1 MCGIVGYSGFRQAT
15 EVLLEGLRNL
25 EYRGYDSAG
34 VSVFENGA
42 IRTVKSQGRIQKL
55 EEKIAFSPLTGTCG
69 IAHTRWA
76 THGVPSDINAHPH
89 RSEHVSLLHNGIIE
103 NYLELKEELIAK
115 GYQFVSQ
122 TDTEV
127 AAHLISSLYDGDPLQ
142 AISRALTR
150 IEGSYAF
157 AILFDD
163 HPDRVYGARKD
174 SPLIAAVGQGE
185 NFILSDISATLKYTK
200 DYYVLEDGDIV
211 EISPEDI
218 RIYDSNLSPVTRELS
233 HAHWNVEQA
242 QKGGFDH
249 FMLKEIYEQP
259 EAFSKTVVPHVKDG
273 LPNFERDEIPEDFF
287 ENRRHIQIVACG
299 TAMYAG
305 TIGKNLIERFARIP
319 VSVDVAS
326 EYRYNNP
333 IVSPGDLVIVISQS
347 GETADTLA
355 ALRLAKQEGADT
367 LGVINVIGSSMARE
381 ADHVIYTHAGPEIA
395 VASTKAFTVQMAVM
409 FLLALELGLKNSTLQ
424 TEDCRSLIDQLLDCR
439 NSMEHALELTKT
451 IPSLVSQAIDSP
463 SLFYIGRGLD
473 HALALEGSLKL
484 KELSYLHS
492 EAYAAGELKH
502 GPISLITDGMPVIT
516 LATQQAVLPKTVSNM
531 KEVKARGAKT
541 LLICRESEAVDIDAY
556 DFRIDL
562 PDAAD
567 EFMPFTAAIAMQLI
581 AYYKAVQSGC
591 DVDKPRNLAK
601 SVTVE

>member
-1 MCGIVGYSGFRQAT
+1 MCGIVGYSGFREAE

-34 VSVFENGA
+34 LSIFEDGV

-55 EEKIAFSPLTGTCG
+55 ADKLQEAPIHGHCG

-89 RSEHVSLLHNGIIE
+89 LSDNVSLLHNGIIE

-115 GYQFVSQ
+115 GYHFVSQ

-127 AAHLISSLYDGDPLQ
+127 AAHLISSLYTVDPLA
-142 AISRALTR
+142 AISAALER

-157 AILFDD
+157 AILFKD

-174 SPLIAAVGQGE
+174 SPLIAAVGNEE

-211 EISPEDI
+211 EISPDEVH
-218 RIYDSNLSPVTRELS
+218 IYDSKLHPVTRELL
-233 HAHWNVEQA
+233 HAHWNLEEA
-242 QKGGFDH
+242 QKGGYAH

-259 EAFSKTVVPHVKDG
+259 EAFSKTVVPHIKDG
-273 LPNFERDEIPEDFF
+273 LPSFERDQIPVSFF
-287 ENRRHIQIVACG
+287 EGRRSIQIVACG

-305 TIGKNLIERFARIP
+305 NVGKTLIEQFARIP
-319 VSVDVAS
+319 VSVNVAS
-326 EYRYNNP
+326 EYRYSDP
-333 IVSPGDLVIVISQS
+333 IVGPGDLVIVISQS

-355 ALRLAKQEGADT
+355 ALRLAKQKGADT
-367 LGVINVIGSSMARE
+367 LGIINVIGSSIARE

-409 FLLALELGLKNSTLQ
+409 FLVALELAWKNGVMDADVCRAH
-424 TEDCRSLIDQLLDCR
+424 TEDLAGCRVYIEQ
-439 NSMEHALELTKT
+439 ALELA
-451 IPSLVSQAIDSP
+451 PAIEKMVPEVIDRP

-473 HALALEGSLKL
+473 HHLALEGSLKL

-492 EAYAAGELKH
+492 EAYPAGELKH
-502 GPISLITDGMPVIT
+502 GPISLITEGMPVIA
-516 LATQQAVLPKTVSNM
+516 LATQQKVLPKTVSNM

-541 LLICRESEAVDIDAY
+541 VLICQKTAVVDSDAY

-562 PDAAD
+562 PVAHD
-567 EFMPFTAAIAMQLI
+567 ELMPFPAAVVMQLM

>member
-25 EYRGYDSAG
+25 EYRGYDSTG

-355 ALRLAKQEGADT
+355 ALRLAKQKGADT

-424 TEDCRSLIDQLLDCR
+424 TEDCRSLMDQLLDCR

>member
-1 MCGIVGYSGFRQAT
+1 MCGIVGYSGFREAE

-34 VSVFENGA
+34 LSIFEDGV

-55 EEKIAFSPLTGTCG
+55 ADKLQEAPIHGHCG

-89 RSEHVSLLHNGIIE
+89 LSDNVSLLHNGIIE

-115 GYQFVSQ
+115 GYHFISQ

-127 AAHLISSLYDGDPLQ
+127 AAHLISSLYTGDPLA
-142 AISRALTR
+142 AISAALER

-157 AILFDD
+157 AILFKD

-174 SPLIAAVGQGE
+174 SPLIAAVGNGE

-211 EISPEDI
+211 EISPDEVH
-218 RIYDSNLSPVTRELS
+218 IYDSKLHPVTRELL
-233 HAHWNVEQA
+233 HAHWNLEEA
-242 QKGGFDH
+242 QKGGYAH

-259 EAFSKTVVPHVKDG
+259 EAFSKTVVPHIKDG
-273 LPNFERDEIPEDFF
+273 LPSFERDQIPVSFF
-287 ENRRHIQIVACG
+287 EGRRSIQIVACG

-305 TIGKNLIERFARIP
+305 NVGKTLIEQFARIP
-319 VSVDVAS
+319 VSVNVAS
-326 EYRYNNP
+326 EYRYSDP
-333 IVSPGDLVIVISQS
+333 IVGPGDLVIVISQS

-355 ALRLAKQEGADT
+355 ALRLAKQKGADT
-367 LGVINVIGSSMARE
+367 LGIINVIGSSIARE

-409 FLLALELGLKNSTLQ
+409 FLVALELAWKNGVMDADVCRAH
-424 TEDCRSLIDQLLDCR
+424 TEDLAGCRVYIEQ
-439 NSMEHALELTKT
+439 ALELAPAIEKMV
-451 IPSLVSQAIDSP
+451 PEAIDRP

-473 HALALEGSLKL
+473 HHLALEGSLKL

-492 EAYAAGELKH
+492 EAYPAGELKH
-502 GPISLITDGMPVIT
+502 GPISLITEGMPVIA
-516 LATQQAVLPKTVSNM
+516 LATQQKVLPKTVSNM

-541 LLICRESEAVDIDAY
+541 VLICQKTAIVDTDAY

-562 PDAAD
+562 PAAHD
-567 EFMPFTAAIAMQLI
+567 ELMPFPAAVAMQLM

>member
-1 MCGIVGYSGFRQAT
+1 MCGIVGYSGFREAE

-34 VSVFENGA
+34 LSIFEDGV

-55 EEKIAFSPLTGTCG
+55 ADKLQEAPIHGHCG

-89 RSEHVSLLHNGIIE
+89 LSDNVSLLHNGIIE

-115 GYQFVSQ
+115 GYHFVSQ

-127 AAHLISSLYDGDPLQ
+127 AAHLISSLYTGDPLA
-142 AISRALTR
+142 AISAALER

-157 AILFDD
+157 AILFKD

-174 SPLIAAVGQGE
+174 SPLIAAVGNGE

-211 EISPEDI
+211 EISPDEVH
-218 RIYDSNLSPVTRELS
+218 IYDSKLHPVTRELL
-233 HAHWNVEQA
+233 HAHWNLEEA
-242 QKGGFDH
+242 QKGGYAH

-259 EAFSKTVVPHVKDG
+259 EAFSKTVVPHIKDG
-273 LPNFERDEIPEDFF
+273 LPSFERDQIPVSFF
-287 ENRRHIQIVACG
+287 EGRRSIQIVACG

-305 TIGKNLIERFARIP
+305 NVGKTLIEQFARIP
-319 VSVDVAS
+319 VSVNVAS
-326 EYRYNNP
+326 EYRYSDP
-333 IVSPGDLVIVISQS
+333 IVGPGDLVIVISQS

-355 ALRLAKQEGADT
+355 ALRLAKQKGADT
-367 LGVINVIGSSMARE
+367 LGIINVIGSSIARE

-409 FLLALELGLKNSTLQ
+409 FLVALELAWKNGVMDADVCRAH
-424 TEDCRSLIDQLLDCR
+424 TEDLAGCRVYIEQ
-439 NSMEHALELTKT
+439 ALELAPAIEKMV
-451 IPSLVSQAIDSP
+451 PEAIDRP

-473 HALALEGSLKL
+473 HHLALEGSLKL

-492 EAYAAGELKH
+492 EAYPAGELKH
-502 GPISLITDGMPVIT
+502 GPISLITEGMPVIA
-516 LATQQAVLPKTVSNM
+516 LATQQKALPKTVSNM

-541 LLICRESEAVDIDAY
+541 VLICQKTAIVDTDAY

-562 PDAAD
+562 PAAHD
-567 EFMPFTAAIAMQLI
+567 ELMPFPAAVVMQLM

>member
-1 MCGIVGYSGFRQAT
+1 MCGIVGYSGFREAE

-34 VSVFENGA
+34 LSIFEDGV

-55 EEKIAFSPLTGTCG
+55 ADKLQKAPIHGHCG

-89 RSEHVSLLHNGIIE
+89 LSDNVSLLHNGIIE
-103 NYLELKEELIAK
+103 NYLELKEELIAR
-115 GYQFVSQ
+115 GYHFVSQ

-127 AAHLISSLYDGDPLQ
+127 AAHLISSLYTGDPLA
-142 AISRALTR
+142 AISAALER

-157 AILFDD
+157 AILFKD

-174 SPLIAAVGQGE
+174 SPLIAAVGNGE

-211 EISPEDI
+211 EISPDEVH
-218 RIYDSNLSPVTRELS
+218 IYDSKLHPVTRELL
-233 HAHWNVEQA
+233 HAHWNLEEA
-242 QKGGFDH
+242 QKGGYAH

-259 EAFSKTVVPHVKDG
+259 EAFSKTVIPHIKDG
-273 LPNFERDEIPEDFF
+273 LPSFERDQIPVSFF
-287 ENRRHIQIVACG
+287 EGRRSIQIVACG

-305 TIGKNLIERFARIP
+305 NVGKTLIEQFARIP
-319 VSVDVAS
+319 VSVNVAS
-326 EYRYNNP
+326 EYRYSDP
-333 IVSPGDLVIVISQS
+333 IVGPGDLVIVISQS

-355 ALRLAKQEGADT
+355 ALRLAKQKGADT
-367 LGVINVIGSSMARE
+367 LGIINVIGSSIARE

-409 FLLALELGLKNSTLQ
+409 FLVALELAWKNGVMDADVCRAH
-424 TEDCRSLIDQLLDCR
+424 TEDLAGCRVYIEQ
-439 NSMEHALELTKT
+439 ALELAPAIEKMV
-451 IPSLVSQAIDSP
+451 PEAIDRP

-473 HALALEGSLKL
+473 HHLALEGSLKL

-492 EAYAAGELKH
+492 EAYPAGELKH
-502 GPISLITDGMPVIT
+502 GPISLITEGMPVIA
-516 LATQQAVLPKTVSNM
+516 LATQQKVLPKTVSNM

-541 LLICRESEAVDIDAY
+541 VLICQNTAVVDTDAY

-562 PDAAD
+562 PAAHD
-567 EFMPFTAAIAMQLI
+567 ELMPFPAAVVMQLMS
-581 AYYKAVQSGC
+581 YYKAVQSGC

>member
-355 ALRLAKQEGADT
+355 ALRLAKQKGADT

-409 FLLALELGLKNSTLQ
+409 FLLALELGLKNRTLQ
-424 TEDCRSLIDQLLDCR
+424 TEDCRSLMDQLLDCR

>member
-355 ALRLAKQEGADT
+355 ALRLAKQKGADT

>member
-211 EISPEDI
+211 EIFPEDI

-355 ALRLAKQEGADT
+355 ALRLAKQKGADT

>member
-1 MCGIVGYSGFRQAT
+1 MCGIVGYSGFREAE

-34 VSVFENGA
+34 LSIFEDGV

-55 EEKIAFSPLTGTCG
+55 ADKLQEAPIHGHCG

-89 RSEHVSLLHNGIIE
+89 LSNNVSLLHNGIIE

-115 GYQFVSQ
+115 GYHFVSQ

-127 AAHLISSLYDGDPLQ
+127 AAHLISSLYTGDPLA
-142 AISRALTR
+142 AISAALER

-157 AILFDD
+157 AILFKD

-174 SPLIAAVGQGE
+174 SPLIAAVGNGE

-211 EISPEDI
+211 EISPDEVH
-218 RIYDSNLSPVTRELS
+218 IYDSKLHPVTRELL
-233 HAHWNVEQA
+233 HAHWNLEEA
-242 QKGGFDH
+242 QKGGYAH

-259 EAFSKTVVPHVKDG
+259 EAFSKTVVPHIKDG
-273 LPNFERDEIPEDFF
+273 LPSFERDQIPVSFF
-287 ENRRHIQIVACG
+287 EGRRSIQIVACG

-305 TIGKNLIERFARIP
+305 NVGKTLIEQFARIP
-319 VSVDVAS
+319 VSVNVAS
-326 EYRYNNP
+326 EYRYSDP
-333 IVSPGDLVIVISQS
+333 IVGPGDLVIVISQS

-355 ALRLAKQEGADT
+355 ALRLAKQKGADT
-367 LGVINVIGSSMARE
+367 LGIINVIGSSIARE

-409 FLLALELGLKNSTLQ
+409 FLVALELAWKNGVMDADVCRAH
-424 TEDCRSLIDQLLDCR
+424 TEDLAGCRVYIEQ
-439 NSMEHALELTKT
+439 ALELAPAIEKMV
-451 IPSLVSQAIDSP
+451 PEAIDRP

-473 HALALEGSLKL
+473 HHLALEGSLKL

-492 EAYAAGELKH
+492 EAYPAGELKH
-502 GPISLITDGMPVIT
+502 GPISLITEGMPVIA
-516 LATQQAVLPKTVSNM
+516 LATQQKVLPKTVSNM

-541 LLICRESEAVDIDAY
+541 VLICQNTAVVDTDAY

-562 PDAAD
+562 PAAHD
-567 EFMPFTAAIAMQLI
+567 ELMPFPAAVVMQLM

>member
-1 MCGIVGYSGFRQAT
+1 MCGIVGYSGFREAE

-34 VSVFENGA
+34 LSIFEDGV

-55 EEKIAFSPLTGTCG
+55 ADKLQEAPIHGHCG

-89 RSEHVSLLHNGIIE
+89 LSDNVSLLHNGIIE

-115 GYQFVSQ
+115 GYHFVSQ

-127 AAHLISSLYDGDPLQ
+127 AAHLISSLYTGDPLA
-142 AISRALTR
+142 AISAALER

-157 AILFDD
+157 AILFKD

-174 SPLIAAVGQGE
+174 SPLIAAVGNGE

-211 EISPEDI
+211 EISPDEVH
-218 RIYDSNLSPVTRELS
+218 IYDSKLHPVTRELL
-233 HAHWNVEQA
+233 HAHWNLEEA
-242 QKGGFDH
+242 QKGGYAH

-259 EAFSKTVVPHVKDG
+259 EAFSKTVVPHIKDG
-273 LPNFERDEIPEDFF
+273 LPSFERDQIPVSFF
-287 ENRRHIQIVACG
+287 EGRRSIQIVACG

-305 TIGKNLIERFARIP
+305 NVGKTLIEQFARIP
-319 VSVDVAS
+319 VSVNVAS
-326 EYRYNNP
+326 EYRYSDP
-333 IVSPGDLVIVISQS
+333 IVGPGDLVIVISQS

-355 ALRLAKQEGADT
+355 ALRLAKQKGADT
-367 LGVINVIGSSMARE
+367 LGIINVIGSSIARE

-409 FLLALELGLKNSTLQ
+409 FLVALELAWKNGVMDADVCRAH
-424 TEDCRSLIDQLLDCR
+424 TEDLAGCRVYIEQ
-439 NSMEHALELTKT
+439 ALELAPAIEKMV
-451 IPSLVSQAIDSP
+451 PEAIDWP

-473 HALALEGSLKL
+473 HHLALEGSLKL

-492 EAYAAGELKH
+492 EAYPAGELKH
-502 GPISLITDGMPVIT
+502 GPISLITEGMPVIA
-516 LATQQAVLPKTVSNM
+516 LATQQKVLPKTVSNM

-541 LLICRESEAVDIDAY
+541 VLICQKTAVVDTDAY

-562 PDAAD
+562 PAAHD
-567 EFMPFTAAIAMQLI
+567 ELMPFSAAVVMQLM

>member
-34 VSVFENGA
+34 ISVFENGA

-76 THGVPSDINAHPH
+76 THGIPSDINAHPH

-305 TIGKNLIERFARIP
+305 TIGKKLIERFARIP

-355 ALRLAKQEGADT
+355 ALRLAKQKGADT

-409 FLLALELGLKNSTLQ
+409 FLLALELGLKNSILQ
-424 TEDCRSLIDQLLDCR
+424 TEDCRSLMDQLLDCR

>member
-34 VSVFENGA
+34 ISVFENGA

-76 THGVPSDINAHPH
+76 THGIPSDINAHPH

-355 ALRLAKQEGADT
+355 ALRLAKQKGADT

-541 LLICRESEAVDIDAY
+541 LLICRKSEAVDIDAY

>member
-1 MCGIVGYSGFRQAT
+1 MCGIVGYSGFREAE

-34 VSVFENGA
+34 LSIFEDGV

-55 EEKIAFSPLTGTCG
+55 ADKLQEAPIHGHCG

-89 RSEHVSLLHNGIIE
+89 LSDNVSLLHNGIIE

-115 GYQFVSQ
+115 GYHFVSQ

-127 AAHLISSLYDGDPLQ
+127 AAHLISSLYTGDPLA
-142 AISRALTR
+142 AISAALER

-157 AILFDD
+157 AILFKD

-174 SPLIAAVGQGE
+174 SPLIAAVGNGE

-211 EISPEDI
+211 EISPDEVH
-218 RIYDSNLSPVTRELS
+218 IYDSKLHPVTRELL
-233 HAHWNVEQA
+233 HAHWNLEEA
-242 QKGGFDH
+242 QKGGYAH

-259 EAFSKTVVPHVKDG
+259 EAFSKTVVPHIKDG
-273 LPNFERDEIPEDFF
+273 LPSFERDQIPVSFF
-287 ENRRHIQIVACG
+287 EGRRSIQIVACG

-305 TIGKNLIERFARIP
+305 NVGKTLIEQFARIP
-319 VSVDVAS
+319 ISVNVAS
-326 EYRYNNP
+326 EYRYSDP
-333 IVSPGDLVIVISQS
+333 IVGPGDLVIVISQS

-355 ALRLAKQEGADT
+355 ALRLAKQKGADT
-367 LGVINVIGSSMARE
+367 LGIINVIGSSIARE

-409 FLLALELGLKNSTLQ
+409 FLVALELAWKNGVMDADVCRAH
-424 TEDCRSLIDQLLDCR
+424 TEDLAGCRVYIEQ
-439 NSMEHALELTKT
+439 ALELAPAIEKMV
-451 IPSLVSQAIDSP
+451 PEAIDRP

-473 HALALEGSLKL
+473 HHLALEGSLKL

-492 EAYAAGELKH
+492 EAYPAGELKH
-502 GPISLITDGMPVIT
+502 GPISLITEGMPVIA
-516 LATQQAVLPKTVSNM
+516 LATQQKVLPKTVSNM

-541 LLICRESEAVDIDAY
+541 VLICQKTAIVDTDAY

-562 PDAAD
+562 PAAHD
-567 EFMPFTAAIAMQLI
+567 ELMPFPAAVVMQLM

>member
-55 EEKIAFSPLTGTCG
+55 EEKIAFYPLTGTCG

-355 ALRLAKQEGADT
+355 ALRLAKQKGADT

-424 TEDCRSLIDQLLDCR
+424 TEDCRSLMDQLLDCR

>member
-76 THGVPSDINAHPH
+76 THGIPSDINAHPH

-355 ALRLAKQEGADT
+355 ALRLAKQKGADT

-424 TEDCRSLIDQLLDCR
+424 TEDCRSLMDQLLDCR

>member
-1 MCGIVGYSGFRQAT
+1 MCGIVGYSGFREAE

-34 VSVFENGA
+34 LSIFEDGV

-55 EEKIAFSPLTGTCG
+55 ADKLQEAPIHGHCG

-89 RSEHVSLLHNGIIE
+89 LSDNVSLLHNGIIE

-115 GYQFVSQ
+115 GYHFVSQ

-127 AAHLISSLYDGDPLQ
+127 AAHLISSLYTGDPLA
-142 AISRALTR
+142 AISAALER

-157 AILFDD
+157 AILFKD

-174 SPLIAAVGQGE
+174 SPLIAAVGNEE

-211 EISPEDI
+211 EISPDEVH
-218 RIYDSNLSPVTRELS
+218 IYDSKLHPVTRELL
-233 HAHWNVEQA
+233 HAHWNLEEA
-242 QKGGFDH
+242 QKGGYAH

-259 EAFSKTVVPHVKDG
+259 EAFSKTVVPHIKDG
-273 LPNFERDEIPEDFF
+273 LPSFERDQIPVSFF
-287 ENRRHIQIVACG
+287 EGRRSIQIVACG

-305 TIGKNLIERFARIP
+305 NVGKTLIEQFARIP
-319 VSVDVAS
+319 VSVNVAS
-326 EYRYNNP
+326 EYRYSDP
-333 IVSPGDLVIVISQS
+333 IVGPGDLVIVISQS

-355 ALRLAKQEGADT
+355 ALRLAKQKGADT
-367 LGVINVIGSSMARE
+367 LGIINVIGSSIARE

-409 FLLALELGLKNSTLQ
+409 FLVALELAWKNGVMDADVCRAH
-424 TEDCRSLIDQLLDCR
+424 TEDLAGCRVYIEQ
-439 NSMEHALELTKT
+439 ALELAPAIEKMV
-451 IPSLVSQAIDSP
+451 PEAIDRP

-473 HALALEGSLKL
+473 HHLALEGSLKL

-492 EAYAAGELKH
+492 EAYPAGELKH
-502 GPISLITDGMPVIT
+502 GPISLITEGMPVIA
-516 LATQQAVLPKTVSNM
+516 LATQQKVLPKTVSNM

-541 LLICRESEAVDIDAY
+541 VLICQKTAVVDSDAY

-562 PDAAD
+562 PVAHD
-567 EFMPFTAAIAMQLI
+567 ELMPFPAAVVMQLM

>member
-34 VSVFENGA
+34 ISVFENGA

-355 ALRLAKQEGADT
+355 ALRLGKQKGADT

>member
-115 GYQFVSQ
+115 GHQFVSQ

-355 ALRLAKQEGADT
+355 ALRLAKQKGADT

>member
-1 MCGIVGYSGFRQAT
+1 MCGIVGYSGFREAE

-34 VSVFENGA
+34 LSIFEDGV

-55 EEKIAFSPLTGTCG
+55 ADKLQEAQIHGHCG

-89 RSEHVSLLHNGIIE
+89 LSDNVSLLHNGIIE

-115 GYQFVSQ
+115 GYHFVSQ

-127 AAHLISSLYDGDPLQ
+127 AAHLISSLYTGDPLA
-142 AISRALTR
+142 AISAALER

-157 AILFDD
+157 AILFKD

-174 SPLIAAVGQGE
+174 SPLIAAVGNGE

-211 EISPEDI
+211 EISPDEVH
-218 RIYDSNLSPVTRELS
+218 IYDSKLHPVTRELL
-233 HAHWNVEQA
+233 HAHWNLEEA
-242 QKGGFDH
+242 QKGGYAH

-259 EAFSKTVVPHVKDG
+259 EAFSKTVVPHIKDG
-273 LPNFERDEIPEDFF
+273 LPSFERDQIPVSFF
-287 ENRRHIQIVACG
+287 EGRRSIQIVACG

-305 TIGKNLIERFARIP
+305 NVGKTLIEQFARIP
-319 VSVDVAS
+319 VSVNVAS
-326 EYRYNNP
+326 EYRYSDP
-333 IVSPGDLVIVISQS
+333 IVGPGDLVIVISQS

-355 ALRLAKQEGADT
+355 ALRLAKQKGADT
-367 LGVINVIGSSMARE
+367 LGIINVIGSSIARE

-409 FLLALELGLKNSTLQ
+409 FLVALELAWKNGVMDADVCRAH
-424 TEDCRSLIDQLLDCR
+424 TEDLAGCRVYIEQ
-439 NSMEHALELTKT
+439 ALELAPAIEKMV
-451 IPSLVSQAIDSP
+451 PEAIDRP

-473 HALALEGSLKL
+473 HHLALEGSLKL

-492 EAYAAGELKH
+492 EAYPAGELKH
-502 GPISLITDGMPVIT
+502 GPISLITEGMPVIA
-516 LATQQAVLPKTVSNM
+516 LATQQKVLPKTVSNM

-541 LLICRESEAVDIDAY
+541 VLICQKTAVVDTDAY

-562 PDAAD
+562 PAAHD
-567 EFMPFTAAIAMQLI
+567 ELMPFPAAVVMQLM

>member
-34 VSVFENGA
+34 ISVFENGA

-355 ALRLAKQEGADT
+355 ALRLAKQKGADT

>member
-1 MCGIVGYSGFRQAT
+1 MCGIVGYSGFREAE

-34 VSVFENGA
+34 LSIFEDGV

-55 EEKIAFSPLTGTCG
+55 ADKLQEAPIHGHCG

-89 RSEHVSLLHNGIIE
+89 LSDNVSLLHNGIIE

-115 GYQFVSQ
+115 GYHFVSQ

-127 AAHLISSLYDGDPLQ
+127 AAHLISSLYTGDPLA
-142 AISRALTR
+142 AISAALER

-157 AILFDD
+157 AILFKD

-174 SPLIAAVGQGE
+174 SPLIAAVGNGE

-211 EISPEDI
+211 EISPDEVH
-218 RIYDSNLSPVTRELS
+218 IYDSKLHPVTRELL
-233 HAHWNVEQA
+233 HAHWNLEEA
-242 QKGGFDH
+242 QKGGYAH

-259 EAFSKTVVPHVKDG
+259 EAFSKTVVPHIKDG
-273 LPNFERDEIPEDFF
+273 LPSFERDQIPVSFF
-287 ENRRHIQIVACG
+287 EGRRSIQIVACG

-305 TIGKNLIERFARIP
+305 NVGKTLIEQFARIP
-319 VSVDVAS
+319 VSVNVAS
-326 EYRYNNP
+326 EYRYSDP
-333 IVSPGDLVIVISQS
+333 IVGPGDLVIVISQS

-355 ALRLAKQEGADT
+355 ALRLAKQKGADT
-367 LGVINVIGSSMARE
+367 LGIINVIGSSIARE

-409 FLLALELGLKNSTLQ
+409 FLVALELAWKNGVMDADVCRAH
-424 TEDCRSLIDQLLDCR
+424 TEDLAGCRVYIEQ
-439 NSMEHALELTKT
+439 ALELAPAIEKMV
-451 IPSLVSQAIDSP
+451 PEAIDRP

-473 HALALEGSLKL
+473 HHLALEGSLKL

-492 EAYAAGELKH
+492 EAYPAGELKH
-502 GPISLITDGMPVIT
+502 GPISLITEGMPVIA
-516 LATQQAVLPKTVSNM
+516 LATQQKVLPKTVSNM

-541 LLICRESEAVDIDAY
+541 VLICQNTAVVDTDAY

-562 PDAAD
+562 PAAHD
-567 EFMPFTAAIAMQLI
+567 ELMPFPAAVVMQLM

>member
-1 MCGIVGYSGFRQAT
+1 MCGIVGYSGFREAE

-34 VSVFENGA
+34 LSIFEDGV

-55 EEKIAFSPLTGTCG
+55 ADKLQEAPIHGHCG

-89 RSEHVSLLHNGIIE
+89 LSDNVSLLHNGIIE

-115 GYQFVSQ
+115 GYHFISQ

-127 AAHLISSLYDGDPLQ
+127 AAHLISSLYTGDPLA
-142 AISRALTR
+142 AISAALER

-157 AILFDD
+157 AILFKD

-174 SPLIAAVGQGE
+174 SPLIAAVGNGE

-211 EISPEDI
+211 EISPDEVH
-218 RIYDSNLSPVTRELS
+218 IYDSKLHPVTRELL
-233 HAHWNVEQA
+233 HAHWNLEEA
-242 QKGGFDH
+242 QKGGYAH

-259 EAFSKTVVPHVKDG
+259 EAFSKTVVPHIKDG
-273 LPNFERDEIPEDFF
+273 LPSFERDQIPVSFF
-287 ENRRHIQIVACG
+287 EGRRSIQIVACG

-305 TIGKNLIERFARIP
+305 NVGKTLIEQFARIP
-319 VSVDVAS
+319 VSVNVAS
-326 EYRYNNP
+326 EYRYSDP
-333 IVSPGDLVIVISQS
+333 IVGPGDLVIVISQS

-355 ALRLAKQEGADT
+355 ALRLAKQKGADT
-367 LGVINVIGSSMARE
+367 LGIINVIGSSIARE

-409 FLLALELGLKNSTLQ
+409 FLVALELAWKNGVMDADVCRAH
-424 TEDCRSLIDQLLDCR
+424 TEDLAGCRVYIEQ
-439 NSMEHALELTKT
+439 ALELAPAIEKMV
-451 IPSLVSQAIDSP
+451 PEAIDRP

-473 HALALEGSLKL
+473 HHLALEGSLKL

-492 EAYAAGELKH
+492 EAYPAGELKH
-502 GPISLITDGMPVIT
+502 GPISLITEGMPVIA
-516 LATQQAVLPKTVSNM
+516 LATQQKVLPKTVSNM

-541 LLICRESEAVDIDAY
+541 VLICQKTAVVDADAY

-562 PDAAD
+562 PAAHD
-567 EFMPFTAAIAMQLI
+567 ELMPFPAAVVMQLM

>member
-76 THGVPSDINAHPH
+76 THGIPSDINAHPH

-355 ALRLAKQEGADT
+355 ALRLAKQKGADT

>member
-1 MCGIVGYSGFRQAT
+1 MCGIVGYSGFREAE

-34 VSVFENGA
+34 LSIFEDGV

-55 EEKIAFSPLTGTCG
+55 ADKLQEAPIHGHCG

-89 RSEHVSLLHNGIIE
+89 LSDNVSLLHNGIIE

-115 GYQFVSQ
+115 GYHFVSQ

-127 AAHLISSLYDGDPLQ
+127 AAHLISSLYTGDPLA
-142 AISRALTR
+142 AISAALER

-157 AILFDD
+157 AILFKD

-174 SPLIAAVGQGE
+174 SPLIAAVGNGE

-211 EISPEDI
+211 EISPDEVH
-218 RIYDSNLSPVTRELS
+218 IYDSKLHPVTRELL
-233 HAHWNVEQA
+233 HAHWNLEEA
-242 QKGGFDH
+242 QKGGYAH

-259 EAFSKTVVPHVKDG
+259 EAFSKTVVPHIKDG
-273 LPNFERDEIPEDFF
+273 LPSFERDQIPVSFF
-287 ENRRHIQIVACG
+287 EGRRSIQIVACG

-305 TIGKNLIERFARIP
+305 NVGKTLIEQFARIP
-319 VSVDVAS
+319 VSVNVAS
-326 EYRYNNP
+326 EYRYSDP
-333 IVSPGDLVIVISQS
+333 IVGPGDLVIVISQS

-355 ALRLAKQEGADT
+355 ALRLAKQKGADT
-367 LGVINVIGSSMARE
+367 LGIINVIGSSIARE

-409 FLLALELGLKNSTLQ
+409 FLVALELAWKNGVMDADVCRAH
-424 TEDCRSLIDQLLDCR
+424 TEDLAGCRVYIEQ
-439 NSMEHALELTKT
+439 ALELAPAIEKMV
-451 IPSLVSQAIDSP
+451 PEAIDRP

-473 HALALEGSLKL
+473 HHLALEGSLKL

-492 EAYAAGELKH
+492 EAYPAGELKH
-502 GPISLITDGMPVIT
+502 GPISLITEGIPVIA
-516 LATQQAVLPKTVSNM
+516 LATQQKVLPKTVSNM

-541 LLICRESEAVDIDAY
+541 VLICQKTAIVDTDAY
-556 DFRIDL
+556 DFRINL
-562 PDAAD
+562 PAAHD
-567 EFMPFTAAIAMQLI
+567 ELMPFPAAVVMQLM

>member
-1 MCGIVGYSGFRQAT
+1 MCGIVGYSGFREAE

-34 VSVFENGA
+34 LSIFEDGV

-55 EEKIAFSPLTGTCG
+55 ADKLQEAPIHGHCG

-89 RSEHVSLLHNGIIE
+89 LSDNVSLLHNGIIE

-115 GYQFVSQ
+115 GYHFVSQ

-127 AAHLISSLYDGDPLQ
+127 AAHLISSLYTGDPLA
-142 AISRALTR
+142 AISAALER

-157 AILFDD
+157 AILFKD

-174 SPLIAAVGQGE
+174 SPLIAAVGNGE

-211 EISPEDI
+211 EISPDEVH
-218 RIYDSNLSPVTRELS
+218 IYDSKLHPVTRELL
-233 HAHWNVEQA
+233 HAHWNLEEA
-242 QKGGFDH
+242 QKGGYAH

-259 EAFSKTVVPHVKDG
+259 EAFSKTVVPHIKDG
-273 LPNFERDEIPEDFF
+273 LPSFERDQIPVSFF
-287 ENRRHIQIVACG
+287 EGRRSIQIVACG

-305 TIGKNLIERFARIP
+305 NVGKTLIEQFARIP
-319 VSVDVAS
+319 VSVNVAS
-326 EYRYNNP
+326 EYRYSDP
-333 IVSPGDLVIVISQS
+333 IVGPGDLVIVISQS

-355 ALRLAKQEGADT
+355 ALRLAKQKGADT
-367 LGVINVIGSSMARE
+367 LGIINVIGSSIARE

-409 FLLALELGLKNSTLQ
+409 FLVALELAWKNGVMDADVCRAH
-424 TEDCRSLIDQLLDCR
+424 TEDLAGCRVYIEQ
-439 NSMEHALELTKT
+439 ALELAPAIEKMV
-451 IPSLVSQAIDSP
+451 PEAIDRP

-473 HALALEGSLKL
+473 HHLALEGSLKL

-492 EAYAAGELKH
+492 EAYPAGELKH
-502 GPISLITDGMPVIT
+502 GPISLITEGMPVIA
-516 LATQQAVLPKTVSNM
+516 LATQQKVLPKTVSNM

-541 LLICRESEAVDIDAY
+541 VLICQKTAVVDTDAY

-562 PDAAD
+562 PTAHD
-567 EFMPFTAAIAMQLI
+567 ELMPFPAAVVMQLM

>member
-1 MCGIVGYSGFRQAT
+1 MCGIVGYSGFREAE

-34 VSVFENGA
+34 LSIFEDGV

-55 EEKIAFSPLTGTCG
+55 ADKLQEAPIHGHCG

-89 RSEHVSLLHNGIIE
+89 LSDNVSMLHNGIIE

-115 GYQFVSQ
+115 GYHFVSQ

-127 AAHLISSLYDGDPLQ
+127 AAHLISSLYTGDPLA
-142 AISRALTR
+142 AISAALER

-157 AILFDD
+157 AILFKD

-174 SPLIAAVGQGE
+174 SPLIAAVGNGE

-211 EISPEDI
+211 EISPDEVH
-218 RIYDSNLSPVTRELS
+218 IYDSKLHPVTRELL
-233 HAHWNVEQA
+233 HAHWNLEEA
-242 QKGGFDH
+242 QKGGYAH

-259 EAFSKTVVPHVKDG
+259 EAFSKTVVPHIKDG
-273 LPNFERDEIPEDFF
+273 LPSFERDQIPVSFF
-287 ENRRHIQIVACG
+287 EGRRSIQIVACG

-305 TIGKNLIERFARIP
+305 NVGKTLIEQFARIP
-319 VSVDVAS
+319 VSVNVAS
-326 EYRYNNP
+326 EYRYSDP
-333 IVSPGDLVIVISQS
+333 IVGPGDLVIVISQS

-355 ALRLAKQEGADT
+355 ALRLAKQKGADT
-367 LGVINVIGSSMARE
+367 LGIINVIGSSIARE

-409 FLLALELGLKNSTLQ
+409 FLVALELAWKNGVMDADVCRAH
-424 TEDCRSLIDQLLDCR
+424 TEDLAGCRVYIEQ
-439 NSMEHALELTKT
+439 ALELAPAIEKMV
-451 IPSLVSQAIDSP
+451 PEAIDRP

-473 HALALEGSLKL
+473 HHLALEGSLKL

-492 EAYAAGELKH
+492 EAYPAGELKH
-502 GPISLITDGMPVIT
+502 GPISLITEGMPVIA
-516 LATQQAVLPKTVSNM
+516 LATQQKVLPKTVSNM

-541 LLICRESEAVDIDAY
+541 VLICQKTAVVDTDAY

-562 PDAAD
+562 PAAHD
-567 EFMPFTAAIAMQLI
+567 ELMPFPAAVVMQLM

>member
-287 ENRRHIQIVACG
+287 ESRRHIQIVACG

-355 ALRLAKQEGADT
+355 ALRLAKQKGADT

-424 TEDCRSLIDQLLDCR
+424 TEDCRSLMDQLLDCR

>member
-34 VSVFENGA
+34 ISVFENGA

-76 THGVPSDINAHPH
+76 THGIPSDINAHPH

-305 TIGKNLIERFARIP
+305 TIGKKLIERFARIP

-355 ALRLAKQEGADT
+355 ALRLAKQKGADT

-409 FLLALELGLKNSTLQ
+409 FLLALELGLKNSILQ
-424 TEDCRSLIDQLLDCR
+424 TEDCRSLMDQLLDCR

-567 EFMPFTAAIAMQLI
+567 EFMPFTAAITMQLI

>member
-1 MCGIVGYSGFRQAT
+1 MCGIVGYSGFREAE

-34 VSVFENGA
+34 LSIFEDGV

-55 EEKIAFSPLTGTCG
+55 ADKLQEAPIHGHCG

-89 RSEHVSLLHNGIIE
+89 LSDNVSLLHNGIIE

-115 GYQFVSQ
+115 GYHFVSQ

-127 AAHLISSLYDGDPLQ
+127 AAHLISSLYTGDPLA
-142 AISRALTR
+142 AISAALER

-157 AILFDD
+157 AILFKD

-174 SPLIAAVGQGE
+174 SPLIAAVGNGE

-211 EISPEDI
+211 EISPDEVH
-218 RIYDSNLSPVTRELS
+218 IYDSKLHPVTRELL
-233 HAHWNVEQA
+233 HAHWNLEEA
-242 QKGGFDH
+242 QKGGYAH

-259 EAFSKTVVPHVKDG
+259 EAFSKTVVPHIKDG
-273 LPNFERDEIPEDFF
+273 LPSFERDQIPVSFF
-287 ENRRHIQIVACG
+287 EGRRSIQIVACG

-305 TIGKNLIERFARIP
+305 NVGKTLIEQFARIP
-319 VSVDVAS
+319 VSVNVAS
-326 EYRYNNP
+326 EYRYSDP
-333 IVSPGDLVIVISQS
+333 IVGPGDLVIVISQS

-355 ALRLAKQEGADT
+355 ALRLAKQKGADT
-367 LGVINVIGSSMARE
+367 LGIINVIGSSIARE
-381 ADHVIYTHAGPEIA
+381 ANHVIYTHAGPEIA

-409 FLLALELGLKNSTLQ
+409 FLVALELAWKNGVMDADVCRAH
-424 TEDCRSLIDQLLDCR
+424 TEDLAGCRVYIEQ
-439 NSMEHALELTKT
+439 ALELAPAIEKMV
-451 IPSLVSQAIDSP
+451 PEAIDRP

-473 HALALEGSLKL
+473 HHLALEGSLKL

-492 EAYAAGELKH
+492 EAYPAGELKH
-502 GPISLITDGMPVIT
+502 GPISLITEGMPVIA
-516 LATQQAVLPKTVSNM
+516 LATQQKVLPKTVSNM

-541 LLICRESEAVDIDAY
+541 VLICQKTAVVDTDAY

-562 PDAAD
+562 PAAHD
-567 EFMPFTAAIAMQLI
+567 ELMPFPAAVVMQLM

>member
-1 MCGIVGYSGFRQAT
+1 MCGIVGYSGFREAE

-34 VSVFENGA
+34 LSIFEDGV

-55 EEKIAFSPLTGTCG
+55 ADKLQEAPIHGHCG

-89 RSEHVSLLHNGIIE
+89 LSDNVSLLHNGIIE

-115 GYQFVSQ
+115 GYHFISQ

-127 AAHLISSLYDGDPLQ
+127 AAHLISSLYTGDPLA
-142 AISRALTR
+142 AISAALER

-157 AILFDD
+157 AILFKD

-174 SPLIAAVGQGE
+174 SPLIAAVGNGE

-211 EISPEDI
+211 EISPDEVH
-218 RIYDSNLSPVTRELS
+218 IYDSKLHPVTRELL
-233 HAHWNVEQA
+233 HAHWNLEEA
-242 QKGGFDH
+242 QKGGYAH

-259 EAFSKTVVPHVKDG
+259 EAFSKTVVPHIKDG
-273 LPNFERDEIPEDFF
+273 LPSFERDQIPVSFF
-287 ENRRHIQIVACG
+287 EGRRSIQIVACG

-305 TIGKNLIERFARIP
+305 NVGKTLIEQFARIP
-319 VSVDVAS
+319 VSVNVAS
-326 EYRYNNP
+326 EYRYSDP
-333 IVSPGDLVIVISQS
+333 IVGPGDLVIVISQS

-355 ALRLAKQEGADT
+355 ALRLAKQKGADT
-367 LGVINVIGSSMARE
+367 LGIINVIGSSIARE

-409 FLLALELGLKNSTLQ
+409 FLVALELAWKNGVMDADVCRAH
-424 TEDCRSLIDQLLDCR
+424 TEDLAGCRVYIEQ
-439 NSMEHALELTKT
+439 ALELAPAIEKMV
-451 IPSLVSQAIDSP
+451 PEAIDRP

-473 HALALEGSLKL
+473 HHLALEGSLKL

-492 EAYAAGELKH
+492 EAYPAGELKH
-502 GPISLITDGMPVIT
+502 GPISLITEGMPVIA
-516 LATQQAVLPKTVSNM
+516 LATQQKVLPKTVSNM

-541 LLICRESEAVDIDAY
+541 VLICQKTAIVDTDAY

-562 PDAAD
+562 PAAHD
-567 EFMPFTAAIAMQLI
+567 ELMPFPAAVVMQLM

>member
-1 MCGIVGYSGFRQAT
+1 MCGIVGYSGFREAE

-34 VSVFENGA
+34 LSIFEDGV

-55 EEKIAFSPLTGTCG
+55 ADKLQEAPIHGHCG

-89 RSEHVSLLHNGIIE
+89 LSDNVSLLHNGIIE

-115 GYQFVSQ
+115 GYHFVSQ

-127 AAHLISSLYDGDPLQ
+127 AAHLISSLYTGDPLA
-142 AISRALTR
+142 AISAALER

-157 AILFDD
+157 AILFKD

-174 SPLIAAVGQGE
+174 SPLIAAVGNGE

-211 EISPEDI
+211 EISPDEVH
-218 RIYDSNLSPVTRELS
+218 IYDSKLHPVTRELL
-233 HAHWNVEQA
+233 HAHWNLEEA
-242 QKGGFDH
+242 QKGGYAH

-259 EAFSKTVVPHVKDG
+259 EAFSKTVVPHIKDG
-273 LPNFERDEIPEDFF
+273 LPSFERDQIPVSFF
-287 ENRRHIQIVACG
+287 EGRRSIQIVACG

-305 TIGKNLIERFARIP
+305 NVGKTLIEQFARIP
-319 VSVDVAS
+319 VSVNVAS
-326 EYRYNNP
+326 EYRYSDP
-333 IVSPGDLVIVISQS
+333 IVGPGDLVIVISQS

-355 ALRLAKQEGADT
+355 ALRLAKQKGADT
-367 LGVINVIGSSMARE
+367 LGIINVIGSSIARE

-409 FLLALELGLKNSTLQ
+409 FLVALELAWKNGVMDADVCRAH
-424 TEDCRSLIDQLLDCR
+424 TEDLAGCRVYIEQ
-439 NSMEHALELTKT
+439 ALELAPAIEKMV
-451 IPSLVSQAIDSP
+451 PEAIDRP

-473 HALALEGSLKL
+473 HHLALEGSLKL

-492 EAYAAGELKH
+492 EAYPAGELKH
-502 GPISLITDGMPVIT
+502 GPISLITEGMPVIA
-516 LATQQAVLPKTVSNM
+516 LATQQKVLPKTVSNM

-541 LLICRESEAVDIDAY
+541 VLICQNTAVVDTDAY

-562 PDAAD
+562 PAAHD
-567 EFMPFTAAIAMQLI
+567 ELMPFPAAVIMQLM

>member
-355 ALRLAKQEGADT
+355 ALRLAKQKGADT

-516 LATQQAVLPKTVSNM
+516 LATQQALLPKTVSNM

>member
-355 ALRLAKQEGADT
+355 ALRLAKQKGADT

-567 EFMPFTAAIAMQLI
+567 VFMPFTAAIAMQLI

>member
-1 MCGIVGYSGFRQAT
+1 MCGIVGYSGFREAE

-34 VSVFENGA
+34 LSIFENGV

-55 EEKIAFSPLTGTCG
+55 ADKLQEAPIHGHCG

-89 RSEHVSLLHNGIIE
+89 LSDNVSLLHNGIIE

-115 GYQFVSQ
+115 GYHFVSQ

-127 AAHLISSLYDGDPLQ
+127 AAHLISSLYTGDPLA
-142 AISRALTR
+142 AISAALER

-157 AILFDD
+157 AILFKD

-174 SPLIAAVGQGE
+174 SPLIAAVGNGE

-211 EISPEDI
+211 EISPDEVH
-218 RIYDSNLSPVTRELS
+218 IYDSKLHPVTRELL
-233 HAHWNVEQA
+233 HAHWNLEEA
-242 QKGGFDH
+242 QKGGYAH

-259 EAFSKTVVPHVKDG
+259 EAFSKTVVPHIKDG
-273 LPNFERDEIPEDFF
+273 LPSFERDQIPVSFF
-287 ENRRHIQIVACG
+287 EGRRSIQIVACG

-305 TIGKNLIERFARIP
+305 NVGKTLIEQFARIP
-319 VSVDVAS
+319 VSVNVAS
-326 EYRYNNP
+326 EYRYSDP
-333 IVSPGDLVIVISQS
+333 IVGPGDLVIVISQS

-355 ALRLAKQEGADT
+355 ALRLAKQKGADT
-367 LGVINVIGSSMARE
+367 LGIINVIGSSIARE

-409 FLLALELGLKNSTLQ
+409 FLVALELAWKNGVMDADVCRAH
-424 TEDCRSLIDQLLDCR
+424 TEDLAGCRVYIEQ
-439 NSMEHALELTKT
+439 ALELAPAIEKMV
-451 IPSLVSQAIDSP
+451 PEAIDWP

-473 HALALEGSLKL
+473 HHLALEGSLKL

-492 EAYAAGELKH
+492 EAYPAGELKH
-502 GPISLITDGMPVIT
+502 GPISLITEGMPVIA
-516 LATQQAVLPKTVSNM
+516 LATQQKVLPKTVSNM

-541 LLICRESEAVDIDAY
+541 VLICQKTAVVDTDAY

-562 PDAAD
+562 PAAHD
-567 EFMPFTAAIAMQLI
+567 ELMPFSAAVVMQLM

>member
-355 ALRLAKQEGADT
+355 ALRLAKQKGADT

-531 KEVKARGAKT
+531 KEVKARGAKS

>member
-1 MCGIVGYSGFRQAT
+1 MCGIVGYSGFREAE

-34 VSVFENGA
+34 LSIFEDGV

-55 EEKIAFSPLTGTCG
+55 ADKLQEAPIHGHCG

-89 RSEHVSLLHNGIIE
+89 LSDNVSLLHNGIIE

-115 GYQFVSQ
+115 GYHFVSQ

-127 AAHLISSLYDGDPLQ
+127 AAHLISSLYTGDPLA
-142 AISRALTR
+142 AISAALER

-157 AILFDD
+157 AILFKD

-174 SPLIAAVGQGE
+174 SPLIAAVGNGE

-211 EISPEDI
+211 EISPDEVH
-218 RIYDSNLSPVTRELS
+218 IYDSKLHPVTRELL
-233 HAHWNVEQA
+233 HAHWNLEEA
-242 QKGGFDH
+242 QKGGYAH

-259 EAFSKTVVPHVKDG
+259 EAFSKTVVPHIKDG
-273 LPNFERDEIPEDFF
+273 LPSFERDQIPVSFF
-287 ENRRHIQIVACG
+287 EGRRSIQIVACG

-305 TIGKNLIERFARIP
+305 NVGKTLIEQFARIP
-319 VSVDVAS
+319 VSVNVAS
-326 EYRYNNP
+326 EYRYSDP
-333 IVSPGDLVIVISQS
+333 IVGPGDLVIVISQS

-355 ALRLAKQEGADT
+355 ALRLAKQKGADT
-367 LGVINVIGSSMARE
+367 LGIINVIGSSIARE

-409 FLLALELGLKNSTLQ
+409 FLVALELAWKNGVMDADVCRAH
-424 TEDCRSLIDQLLDCR
+424 TEDLAGCRVYIEQ
-439 NSMEHALELTKT
+439 ALELAPAIEKMV
-451 IPSLVSQAIDSP
+451 PEAIDRP

-473 HALALEGSLKL
+473 HHLALEGSLKL

-492 EAYAAGELKH
+492 EAYPAGELKH
-502 GPISLITDGMPVIT
+502 GPISLITEGMPVIA
-516 LATQQAVLPKTVSNM
+516 LATQQKVLPKTVSNM

-541 LLICRESEAVDIDAY
+541 VLICQKTAIVDTDAY

-562 PDAAD
+562 PAAHD
-567 EFMPFTAAIAMQLI
+567 ELMPFPAAVVMQLM

>member
-1 MCGIVGYSGFRQAT
+1 MCGIVGYSGFREAE

-34 VSVFENGA
+34 LSIFENGV

-55 EEKIAFSPLTGTCG
+55 ADKLQEAPIHGHCG

-89 RSEHVSLLHNGIIE
+89 LSDNVSLLHNGIIE

-115 GYQFVSQ
+115 GYHFVSQ

-127 AAHLISSLYDGDPLQ
+127 AAHLISSLYTGDPLA
-142 AISRALTR
+142 AISAALER

-157 AILFDD
+157 AILFKD

-174 SPLIAAVGQGE
+174 SPLIAAVGNGE

-211 EISPEDI
+211 EISPDEVH
-218 RIYDSNLSPVTRELS
+218 IYDSKLHPVTRELL
-233 HAHWNVEQA
+233 HAHWNLEEA
-242 QKGGFDH
+242 QKGGYAH

-259 EAFSKTVVPHVKDG
+259 EAFSKTVVPHIKDG
-273 LPNFERDEIPEDFF
+273 LPSFERDQIPVSFF
-287 ENRRHIQIVACG
+287 EGRRSIQIVACG

-305 TIGKNLIERFARIP
+305 NVGKTLIEQFARIP
-319 VSVDVAS
+319 VSVNVAS
-326 EYRYNNP
+326 EYRYSDP
-333 IVSPGDLVIVISQS
+333 IVGPGDLVIVISQS

-355 ALRLAKQEGADT
+355 ALRLAKQKGADT
-367 LGVINVIGSSMARE
+367 LGIINVIGSSIARE

-409 FLLALELGLKNSTLQ
+409 FLVALELAWKNGVMDADVCRAH
-424 TEDCRSLIDQLLDCR
+424 TEDLAGCRVYIEQ
-439 NSMEHALELTKT
+439 ALELAPAIEKMV
-451 IPSLVSQAIDSP
+451 PEAIDWP
-463 SLFYIGRGLD
+463 SLFYIGLGLD
-473 HALALEGSLKL
+473 HHLALEGSLKL

-492 EAYAAGELKH
+492 EAYPAGELKH
-502 GPISLITDGMPVIT
+502 GPISLITEGMPVIA
-516 LATQQAVLPKTVSNM
+516 LATQQKVLPKTVSNM

-541 LLICRESEAVDIDAY
+541 VLICQKTAVVDTDAY

-562 PDAAD
+562 PAAHD
-567 EFMPFTAAIAMQLI
+567 ELMPFSAAVVMQLM

>member
-1 MCGIVGYSGFRQAT
+1 MCGIVGYSGFREAE

-34 VSVFENGA
+34 LSIFEDGV

-55 EEKIAFSPLTGTCG
+55 ADKLQEAPIHGHCG

-89 RSEHVSLLHNGIIE
+89 LSDNVSLLHNGIIE

-115 GYQFVSQ
+115 GYHFVSQ

-127 AAHLISSLYDGDPLQ
+127 AAHLISSLYTGDPLA
-142 AISRALTR
+142 AISAALER

-157 AILFDD
+157 AILFKD

-174 SPLIAAVGQGE
+174 SPLIAAVGNGE

-211 EISPEDI
+211 EISPDEVH
-218 RIYDSNLSPVTRELS
+218 IYDSKLHPVTRELL
-233 HAHWNVEQA
+233 HAHWNLEEA
-242 QKGGFDH
+242 QKGGYAH

-259 EAFSKTVVPHVKDG
+259 EAFSKTVVPHIKDG
-273 LPNFERDEIPEDFF
+273 LPSFERDQIPVSFF
-287 ENRRHIQIVACG
+287 EGRRSIQIVACG

-305 TIGKNLIERFARIP
+305 NVGKTLIEQFARIP
-319 VSVDVAS
+319 VSVNVAS
-326 EYRYNNP
+326 EYRYSDP
-333 IVSPGDLVIVISQS
+333 IVGPGDLVIVISQS

-355 ALRLAKQEGADT
+355 ALRLAKQKGADT
-367 LGVINVIGSSMARE
+367 LGIINVIGSSIARE

-409 FLLALELGLKNSTLQ
+409 FLVALELAWKNGVMDADVCRAH
-424 TEDCRSLIDQLLDCR
+424 TEDLAGCRVYIEQ
-439 NSMEHALELTKT
+439 ALELAPAIEKMV
-451 IPSLVSQAIDSP
+451 PEAIDRP

-473 HALALEGSLKL
+473 HHLALEGSLKL

-492 EAYAAGELKH
+492 EAYPAGELKH
-502 GPISLITDGMPVIT
+502 GPISLITEGMPVIA
-516 LATQQAVLPKTVSNM
+516 LATQQKVLPKTVSNM

-541 LLICRESEAVDIDAY
+541 VLICQKTAVVDTDAY

-562 PDAAD
+562 PAAHD
-567 EFMPFTAAIAMQLI
+567 ELMPFSAAVVMQLM

>member
-34 VSVFENGA
+34 ISVFENGA

-76 THGVPSDINAHPH
+76 THGIPSDINAHPH

-355 ALRLAKQEGADT
+355 ALRLAKQKGADT